1 MQSKWHFGR
10 RFTLYIRIDK
20 KSYTFFLLPI
30 VTWWLTETRRW
41 EWYSPPVELKL
52 SSSQKVTVR
61 NECGSHRCSH
71 LSDLGS
77 PDIGRGRRKWSQMIG
92 GGTPNGSGVP
102 FPSTEVNT
110 KKGSFLGNAR
120 GRRTIAILLRA
131 KDKKTETRR
140 TPKSFKPAL
149 KTVQSLL
156 ARERRKILQWNPV
169 KKIR

>member
-1 MQSKWHFGR
+1 MDNKEGWWERIRDIRADGMTWWWRQYTIFKTEIVQKKKNKKKQTNKQIHIIISRFINR
-10 RFTLYIRIDK
+10 RMAPMYIETPDTITYMT
-20 KSYTFFLLPI
+20 S

-92 GGTPNGSGVP
+92 GGTPKRKWGSLPLNGSKY
-102 FPSTEVNT
+102 
-110 KKGSFLGNAR
+110 KKG
-120 GRRTIAILLRA
+120 
-131 KDKKTETRR
+131 
-140 TPKSFKPAL
+140 
-149 KTVQSLL
+149 
-156 ARERRKILQWNPV
+156 
-169 KKIR
+169 

>member
-1 MQSKWHFGR
+1 MTDFWPGIFVDIHW
-10 RFTLYIRIDK
+10 K
-20 KSYTFFLLPI
+20 KSLKIVDRYFITNKLLHTNI

-110 KKGSFLGNAR
+110 KKGSFWASLVAD
-120 GRRTIAILLRA
+120 GR
-131 KDKKTETRR
+131 
-140 TPKSFKPAL
+140 
-149 KTVQSLL
+149 
-156 ARERRKILQWNPV
+156 
-169 KKIR
+169 